1 MAAERV
7 KERLRRATR
16 ALDDAG
22 VSYAVVGGNAVAE
35 WVAHMDEG
43 AVRNTRDVDILI
55 RRSDFDSVRAALEGG
70 GFVHHRILDLDT
82 FIDGAAGRPSEG
94 VHILYSGEK
103 VNSGDQHALPE
114 VGDSE
119 RGIDFQVA
127 NLQALLRM
135 KLIAWRDKD
144 RTHPGFDR
152 RGPNRRDVASPVSLA
167 IGRAFAS
174 VAGRSERVTAGNL
187 TMTATEERM
196 MQAYRSEQLD
206 ALDRVTEELTV
217 RGVDHPML
225 LEALSTLILKVRS
238 ERAKRTRKKSW
249 RSWIAWRVGVRPLFE
264 LLQSSRRESNPRP
277 GAYKTHSR
285 PLSFGRRWIRGRM
298 PSGIIASS
306 FLKSPPAPAS
316 NCARRSRSCCSALS
330 SPGHRGRCS
339 ERNPSRNRL
348 PHPDCAS

>member
-1 MAAERV
+1 MAQAVVAISGWEKALMAAERV

-35 WVAHMDEG
+35 WVARMDEG

-55 RRSDFDSVRAALEGG
+55 RRSDFDSVRAALESG

-144 RTHPGFDR
+144 RTHI
-152 RGPNRRDVASPVSLA
+152 RDL
-167 IGRAFAS
+167 IG
-174 VAGRSERVTAGNL
+174 VGQID
-187 TMTATEERM
+187 AT
-196 MQAYRSEQLD
+196 
-206 ALDRVTEELTV
+206 
-217 RGVDHPML
+217 
-225 LEALSTLILKVRS
+225 
-238 ERAKRTRKKSW
+238 W
-249 RSWIAWRVGVRPLFE
+249 
-264 LLQSSRRESNPRP
+264 
-277 GAYKTHSR
+277 
-285 PLSFGRRWIRGRM
+285 
-298 PSGIIASS
+298 
-306 FLKSPPAPAS
+306 
-316 NCARRSRSCCSALS
+316 
-330 SPGHRGRCS
+330 
-339 ERNPSRNRL
+339 PSRFPSPLGERL
-348 PHPDCAS
+348 QALLDDPNG